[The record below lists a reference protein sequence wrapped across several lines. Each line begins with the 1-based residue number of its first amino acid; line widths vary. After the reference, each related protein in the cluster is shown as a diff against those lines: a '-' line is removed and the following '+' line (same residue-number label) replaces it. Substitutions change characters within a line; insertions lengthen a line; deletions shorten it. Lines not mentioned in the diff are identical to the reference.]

1 MNKGMNMQ
9 VDESKTRA
17 YTIAILEL
25 MDQGVL
31 DTEWLVEAL
40 LNAMSERDVKGFALE
55 ELAEVF
61 EEEEEEEEEENEDDL

>member
-9 VDESKTRA
+9 VDKSKTRA

-61 EEEEEEEEEENEDDL
+61 EEEEEEENEDDL

>member
-1 MNKGMNMQ
+1 MQ
-9 VDESKTRA
+9 VDKSKTRA

-61 EEEEEEEEEENEDDL
+61 EEEENEDDL

>member
-1 MNKGMNMQ
+1 MQ

-31 DTEWLVEAL
+31 DPEWLVEAL

-61 EEEEEEEEEENEDDL
+61 EQEEEEENEDDL

>member
-1 MNKGMNMQ
+1 MR

-31 DTEWLVEAL
+31 DAEWLVEAL

-61 EEEEEEEEEENEDDL
+61 EEEENEDDL

>member
-1 MNKGMNMQ
+1 MQ

-31 DTEWLVEAL
+31 DPKWLVEAL

-61 EEEEEEEEEENEDDL
+61 EEEENEDDL

>member
-1 MNKGMNMQ
+1 MR

-25 MDQGVL
+25 MDETVL
-31 DTEWLVEAL
+31 DPKWLVEAL

-61 EEEEEEEEEENEDDL
+61 EEEEEEENEDDL

>member
-1 MNKGMNMQ
+1 MQ

-31 DTEWLVEAL
+31 DPEWLVEAL

-55 ELAEVF
+55 ELAELF
-61 EEEEEEEEEENEDDL
+61 EEEEEEENEDDL

>member
-61 EEEEEEEEEENEDDL
+61 EEEEEEENEDDL

>member
-1 MNKGMNMQ
+1 MQ

-31 DTEWLVEAL
+31 DAEWLVEAL

-61 EEEEEEEEEENEDDL
+61 EEEENEDDL

>member
-1 MNKGMNMQ
+1 MR

-31 DTEWLVEAL
+31 DPKWLVEAL

-61 EEEEEEEEEENEDDL
+61 EEEEKEEEEENEDDL

>member
-1 MNKGMNMQ
+1 MR

-31 DTEWLVEAL
+31 DPKWLVEAL

-61 EEEEEEEEEENEDDL
+61 KEEEEEENEDDL

>member
-9 VDESKTRA
+9 VDKSKTRA

-31 DTEWLVEAL
+31 DAGWLVEAL

-61 EEEEEEEEEENEDDL
+61 EEEENEDDL

>member
-9 VDESKTRA
+9 VDKSKTRA

-61 EEEEEEEEEENEDDL
+61 EEEENEDDL

>member
-1 MNKGMNMQ
+1 MR
-9 VDESKTRA
+9 VDKSKSRA

-25 MDQGVL
+25 MDQDVL
-31 DTEWLVEAL
+31 DAGWLVEAL

-61 EEEEEEEEEENEDDL
+61 EEEEEEEENEDDL

>member
-1 MNKGMNMQ
+1 
-9 VDESKTRA
+9 
-17 YTIAILEL
+17 

-31 DTEWLVEAL
+31 DAEWLVEAL

-61 EEEEEEEEEENEDDL
+61 EEEEEEENEDDL

>member
-1 MNKGMNMQ
+1 MNKGMNMR

-31 DTEWLVEAL
+31 DAEWLVEAL

-61 EEEEEEEEEENEDDL
+61 EEEEEEENEDDL

>member
-1 MNKGMNMQ
+1 MQ
-9 VDESKTRA
+9 VDKSKTRA

-61 EEEEEEEEEENEDDL
+61 EEEEEEENEDDL

>member
-1 MNKGMNMQ
+1 MQ

-31 DTEWLVEAL
+31 DPKWLVEAL